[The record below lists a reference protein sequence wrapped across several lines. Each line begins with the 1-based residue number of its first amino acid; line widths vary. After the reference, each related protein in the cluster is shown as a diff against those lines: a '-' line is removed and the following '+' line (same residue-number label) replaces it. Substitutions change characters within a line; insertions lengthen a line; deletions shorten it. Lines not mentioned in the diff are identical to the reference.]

1 MRHPLSILQVPAGD
15 ECPGFRHES
24 AAAGAAPPPRAP
36 SRVMCRQW
44 ATAAADSA
52 GSPGRRHS
60 AGGPPR
66 LGGPAPARG
75 RAAFKSDGAASLTQ
89 SRPLVAVTA
98 GSTRDNAGLAMGP
111 ASVLSP
117 APRLPDRPGAFRA
130 ASGRRRR
137 AGPQSRHSVR
147 RSRRPSRPG
156 PAALA
161 VVTATG
167 VGALVRT
174 VTVVVVVPWAVTV
187 TSHGHP
193 GPGRHWLPGRV

>member
-1 MRHPLSILQVPAGD
+1 MAMPAAVFLRPGAAPLLQAPRLRSESAPSPPRTPAYWASGASNGRAGLQRRVRARPGPGQPMRHPLSILQVPAGD

-75 RAAFKSDGAASLTQ
+75 RAAFKSDGAASLTRSGHGRLMTMPD
-89 SRPLVAVTA
+89 SRHHGPGVHTVRVAGAPGPTL
-98 GSTRDNAGLAMGP
+98 SGLR
-111 ASVLSP
+111 
-117 APRLPDRPGAFRA
+117 PRR
-130 ASGRRRR
+130 ASG
-137 AGPQSRHSVR
+137 S
-147 RSRRPSRPG
+147 
-156 PAALA
+156 
-161 VVTATG
+161 
-167 VGALVRT
+167 
-174 VTVVVVVPWAVTV
+174 
-187 TSHGHP
+187 
-193 GPGRHWLPGRV
+193 